1 MKKFGVNWINLII
14 GILLFVLGIYFC
26 AGNTEILTKILF
38 VIIGILMVITNI
50 FPLINSINRK
60 DLIDIVARIIF
71 IVFGILFIFVHNTA
85 LSIIVGIIFI
95 AFPII
100 KVLLASDKMTM
111 FMINLPEILI
121 GIIILIVGPQSVSKT
136 LFIVLGIFLI
146 IFGILDILGSFYK
159 QEIIKE

>member
-14 GILLFVLGIYFC
+14 GILLVISGIYFC

-121 GIIILIVGPQSVSKT
+121 GIIILIVGPQSVSKA
-136 LFIVLGIFLI
+136 LFTVLGILLI

>member
-1 MKKFGVNWINLII
+1 MVVI
-14 GILLFVLGIYFC
+14 GIYFF
-26 AGNTEILTKILF
+26 AGNTEILTKIIF

-100 KVLLASDKMTM
+100 KVLIASDKMTM

-121 GIIILIVGPQSVSKT
+121 GIIILIVEPQSVSKA